1 MMNRFLFM
9 LLLLLQPICLGLL
22 WISCFPGLI
31 FDVLFSLFFI
41 VYIYGIPLLVLFVV
55 VFLVGMKIIRNM
67 NFLPVKQARSDR
79 QKLLIAILM
88 TVGLTAI
95 LLKTN
100 LPQITAFAISSP
112 AFDGVVADAN
122 KLQSICNSQP
132 VNQQLGLYRVI
143 ECDRDSRGGIY
154 FSTEKFS
161 TMDSAKFHGF
171 VYQPNPYGN
180 YHFGSD
186 IYEYY
191 PIKGEWYGFTA
202 GKRS

>member
-9 LLLLLQPICLGLL
+9 LLLFLQPICLGLL

-31 FDVLFSLFFI
+31 FDVLFNLFLI
-41 VYIYGIPLLVLFVV
+41 VYIYGIPLLILLMVIFP
-55 VFLVGMKIIRNM
+55 VGMKIIRKM
-67 NFLPVKQARSDR
+67 DFLPVKQARSDR
-79 QKLLIAILM
+79 QKILIIIAI

-95 LLKTN
+95 LWKTN
-100 LPQITAFAISSP
+100 LPQITAFAISSS
-112 AFDGVVADAN
+112 AFDAVVVDAD

-132 VNQQLGLYRVI
+132 VNQQLGLYNVI

-154 FSTEKFS
+154 FSTGRFS
-161 TMDSAKFHGF
+161 TMDSADFYGF
-171 VYQPNPYGN
+171 VYKPNPYGN

-191 PIKGEWYGFTA
+191 PIKGDWYGFMA

>member
-1 MMNRFLFM
+1 MS
-9 LLLLLQPICLGLL
+9 LLL
-22 WISCFPGLI
+22 
-31 FDVLFSLFFI
+31 FF
-41 VYIYGIPLLVLFVV
+41 
-55 VFLVGMKIIRNM
+55 R
-67 NFLPVKQARSDR
+67 
-79 QKLLIAILM
+79 
-88 TVGLTAI
+88 
-95 LLKTN
+95 
-100 LPQITAFAISSP
+100 
-112 AFDGVVADAN
+112 DAL

-191 PIKGEWYGFTA
+191 PIKGEWYGLHLVSVLNKELYTFPRDFLKALQSKAFKTSLGLYKA
-202 GKRS
+202 